1 MKCMKRKDK
10 KMSDILKED
19 CRWYDNGWCTI
30 GECECL
36 GYDIYDCG
44 IAEDLD
50 DLNSDYSEG
59 EF

>member
-1 MKCMKRKDK
+1 
-10 KMSDILKED
+10 MSDILKED
-19 CRWYDNGWCTI
+19 CRWYDNGWCI
-30 GECECL
+30 MGECKCL

-44 IAEDLD
+44 VAEDLD